1 MDSIQIQCPE
11 CQQLFSSESSFMG
24 KKVECG
30 ACASQFR
37 VTEENSTPE
46 KTRVYPGE
54 KQKVGHRNFR
64 AAGNISEQSISFQK
78 AHYDP
83 NARAEDV
90 FPLRPVRK
98 MAIGIGFALLLV
110 FALIFTLGNS
120 AISDVPTTSRYL
132 LALVISVISFFLIL
146 YGARRKFLTLL
157 PALALMA
164 VLCSAPIF
172 FKYQPPPTRNT
183 ANTPDIEPSPVPES
197 LLSAPAIN
205 LENLGYDKVRKAM
218 SEEGAS
224 EESVVAYAFYGYTDS
239 NQDLFTRYLYDAYGQ
254 RDYPSFYKERYI
266 GEEEVTLVV
275 MRRVTLD
282 SLTDAANLAR
292 PFGDIK
298 KIHRDLRVIEVR
310 VDQEKIQG
318 DPESH
323 YMSET
328 SSEFYD
334 ANFREL
340 SHVDRE
346 RRINALT
353 RLTSTTSLQKRVDF
367 VRKLVSMLEEGYS
380 EKETSLIIQ
389 ALNHWSQPEDRIQ
402 EDVFTA
408 IDSLLSASGNINTET
423 MAYLMEQDVP
433 GRAPILSRVWAAN
446 PVQWQ
451 AALVATGELGKQA
464 VLLQLPELNPAQMNS
479 AARIMQELGTKE
491 DAVLLK
497 TCLKS
502 GDENSQKAMKATID
516 ELESRQ

>member
-1 MDSIQIQCPE
+1 
-11 CQQLFSSESSFMG
+11 MG

-30 ACASQFR
+30 SCASQFR
-37 VTEENSTPE
+37 VSEENSHPE
-46 KTRVYPGE
+46 KTRIYPGE
-54 KQKVGHRNFR
+54 KKKVGHRNFR
-64 AAGNISEQSISFQK
+64 AAGNITEQPISFQK

-98 MAIGIGFALLLV
+98 MAIGIGFALLLI
-110 FALIFTLGNS
+110 FTLIFTLGNS
-120 AISDVPTTSRYL
+120 TISDVPTPSRYL
-132 LALVISVISFFLIL
+132 LASVISVISLFLIL
-146 YGARRKFLTLL
+146 YGARKKFLTLL
-157 PALALMA
+157 PALVLTAA
-164 VLCSAPIF
+164 LCSAPLLF
-172 FKYQPPPTRNT
+172 QYQPPPARNT
-183 ANTPDIEPSPVPES
+183 APPLDSEPSPAPETSLVPAA
-197 LLSAPAIN
+197 LN
-205 LENLGYDKVRKAM
+205 LENLGYDKVREAM

-224 EESVVAYAFYGYTDS
+224 EESVIAYAFYGYTDS
-239 NQDLFTRYLYDAYGQ
+239 NQDLFTRYLYDAYGK

-275 MRRVTLD
+275 IRKVSLD

-310 VDQEKIQG
+310 IDQEKIQG

-328 SSEFYD
+328 SAEFFE
-334 ANFREL
+334 ANLREL
-340 SHVDRE
+340 SHVDSE

-367 VRKLVSMLEEGYS
+367 VRKLVTMLEEGYS

-389 ALNHWSQPEDRIQ
+389 ALNHWSTPEDRIQ
-402 EDVFTA
+402 EEVYSA
-408 IDSLLSASGNINTET
+408 ILSLLDSSGNISTET

-433 GRAPILSRVWAAN
+433 GRAPILSKIWAAN

-464 VLLQLPELNPAQMNS
+464 VLLQLPELNSAQMNS
-479 AARIMQELGTKE
+479 AARIMQELGIKE
-491 DAVLLK
+491 DAALLK
-497 TCLKS
+497 TSLES